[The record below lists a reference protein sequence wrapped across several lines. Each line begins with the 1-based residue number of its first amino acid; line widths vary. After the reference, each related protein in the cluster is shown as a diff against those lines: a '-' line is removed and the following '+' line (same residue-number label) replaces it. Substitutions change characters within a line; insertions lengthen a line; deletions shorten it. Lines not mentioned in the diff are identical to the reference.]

1 MDNVTGVNSNLV
13 YCYPRFLFH
22 FKSVDI
28 MAKLNPIGFS
38 KRTFAATV
46 KIHVNK
52 QILDAIESRGYLRR
66 EIARVFQQANRR
78 IQNVEKSGFISPA
91 VVALNKGDIKGF
103 TKFSMRHDWDDLKI
117 EYSKAVS
124 FLQQP
129 TSTASGTREYS
140 NHLKRYYNLDDKEF
154 KLMQDKLMGKIASVS
169 DKRFLEQY
177 LMQYKDF
184 TGELERETRDV
195 SDQIEDDAVRIENAL
210 DDAIEQIVSDPN
222 SEAYVNGVNDLN
234 TDLPLKKILSE
245 FEKFGL

>member
-1 MDNVTGVNSNLV
+1 
-13 YCYPRFLFH
+13 
-22 FKSVDI
+22 

-38 KRTFAATV
+38 KRTFASTS
-46 KIHVNK
+46 KIYVDK
-52 QILDAIESRGYLRR
+52 QIMDAIESRGYLRK

-78 IQNVEKSGFISPA
+78 IQNVEKTGLVSPA

-103 TKFSMRHDWDDLKI
+103 AKFSMKHDWNDLKI

-140 NHLKRYYNLDDKEF
+140 NHLKKSYDLNDKEF

-169 DKRFLEQY
+169 DEKFLEQY

-184 TGELERETRDV
+184 TGELEQESRDV

-210 DDAIEQIVSDPN
+210 DDAIDKIAHDPN
-222 SEAYVNGVNDLN
+222 SEAYVNNVDNYN
-234 TDLPLKKILSE
+234 TDEPLKKILQE